1 MMKDIDIA
9 LQLAADLGL
18 SMPLSKANQEQWHQ
32 VQDEI
37 PAGSSVSELVRRV
50 EARSQVELSLP
61 AESPGQS

>member
-1 MMKDIDIA
+1 
-9 LQLAADLGL
+9 
-18 SMPLSKANQEQWHQ
+18 MPLSQANQEQWHQ